1 MNLNNAGVKN
11 LMLGRLIII
20 LTSCLVALP
29 AAMAQGTSLSVSMN
43 VHVFP
48 GDGQEEVQQ
57 SMDEAACFNWAEER
71 TGTDPFALSQQA
83 ADQAA
88 AADQAMA
95 QAQSAGQG
103 STGRTAG
110 RGAVAGGV
118 IGGVFGRGKNSGW
131 KGAAAG
137 AATGAIVGNSRKR
150 GAQAQA
156 SQDVANQSAQAQAA
170 TQAQMD
176 DFKTAFTT
184 CLEAKDYIAK
194 F

>member
-1 MNLNNAGVKN
+1 
-11 LMLGRLIII
+11 MLGRPVTLLI
-20 LTSCLVALP
+20 TCLVAIP
-29 AAMAQGTSLSVSMN
+29 AATAQSTSLSATMN

-48 GDGQEEVQQ
+48 SKGQDEVQQ
-57 SMDEAACFNWAEER
+57 SMDEAECYNWAADR
-71 TGTDPFALSQQA
+71 TGTDPFELSRQA
-83 ADQAA
+83 EEQMAD
-88 AADQAMA
+88 ADQAMA
-95 QAQSAGQG
+95 QAQTAGQG
-103 STGRTAG
+103 STGRGAA

-118 IGGVFGRGKNSGW
+118 IGGVFGSGKRSGL
-131 KGAAAG
+131 KGAAVG
-137 AATGAIVGNSRKR
+137 GATGAVVGSSRRR

-156 SQDVANQSAQAQAA
+156 TEQVAAESAHAQAA

>member
-1 MNLNNAGVKN
+1 MMERLVTL
-11 LMLGRLIII
+11 LMI
-20 LTSCLVALP
+20 CLVATP
-29 AAMAQGTSLSVSMN
+29 AAMAQSASLSATMN

-48 GDGQEEVQQ
+48 REGQDEVQQ
-57 SMDEAACFNWAEER
+57 SMDEAECYTWAVDR
-71 TGTDPFALSQQA
+71 TGTDPFELSRQA
-83 ADQAA
+83 NEQMA

-103 STGRTAG
+103 ATGRGAAT
-110 RGAVAGGV
+110 GAVAGGL
-118 IGGVFGRGKNSGW
+118 IGGVFGSGKNSGW

-137 AATGAIVGNSRKR
+137 AATGAIVGSSRR
-150 GAQAQA
+150 NRAQAEATEQ
-156 SQDVANQSAQAQAA
+156 VAAESAQAQAA

-184 CLEAKDYIAK
+184 CMEAMDYIAK

>member
-1 MNLNNAGVKN
+1 MFARLVIL
-11 LMLGRLIII
+11 LM
-20 LTSCLVALP
+20 SCLVAIP
-29 AAMAQGTSLSVSMN
+29 AAMAQSTSLSATMN

-48 GDGQEEVQQ
+48 SEGQDEVQQ
-57 SMDEAACFNWAEER
+57 SMDEAECYNWATDR
-71 TGTDPFALSQQA
+71 TGTDPFELSRQA
-83 ADQAA
+83 DEQMAA
-88 AADQAMA
+88 SEQAMA

-103 STGRTAG
+103 STGRAAAG
-110 RGAVAGGV
+110 GAVAGGL
-118 IGGVFGRGKNSGW
+118 IGGVFGSGKNSGW

-137 AATGAIVGNSRKR
+137 AATGAVVGNSRKR
-150 GAQAQA
+150 RAQADATEQ
-156 SQDVANQSAQAQAA
+156 VAAESAQTQAA

>member
-1 MNLNNAGVKN
+1 MFARLVIL
-11 LMLGRLIII
+11 LM
-20 LTSCLVALP
+20 SCLVAVP
-29 AAMAQGTSLSVSMN
+29 AAMAQSTSLSATMN

-48 GDGQEEVQQ
+48 SQGQDEVQQ
-57 SMDEAACFNWAEER
+57 SMDEAECYNWSADR
-71 TGTDPFALSQQA
+71 TGTDPFELSRQA
-83 ADQAA
+83 DEQMAA
-88 AADQAMA
+88 SEQAMA

-103 STGRTAG
+103 STGRAAAG
-110 RGAVAGGV
+110 GAVAGGL
-118 IGGVFGRGKNSGW
+118 IGGVFGSGKNSGW

-137 AATGAIVGNSRKR
+137 AATGAVVGNSRKR
-150 GAQAQA
+150 RAQADATEQ
-156 SQDVANQSAQAQAA
+156 VAAESAQTQAA

>member
-1 MNLNNAGVKN
+1 
-11 LMLGRLIII
+11 MLGRPLV
-20 LTSCLVALP
+20 LLMSCLAAAP
-29 AAMAQGTSLSVSMN
+29 FAMAQSTSLSTTMN

-48 GDGQEEVQQ
+48 REGQDEVQQ
-57 SMDEAACFNWAEER
+57 SMDEAECFTWAADR
-71 TGTDPFALSQQA
+71 TGTDPFELSQQA
-83 ADQAA
+83 QEQMAA
-88 AADQAMA
+88 SEQAMA

-103 STGRTAG
+103 STGRAAAG
-110 RGAVAGGV
+110 GAVAGGLV
-118 IGGVFGRGKNSGW
+118 GGIFGSGKNSGW

-137 AATGAIVGNSRKR
+137 AATGAVVGNSRKR
-150 GAQAQA
+150 RAQAEATGQVEA
-156 SQDVANQSAQAQAA
+156 QSAQAQAA

>member
-1 MNLNNAGVKN
+1 MLRRLVV
-11 LMLGRLIII
+11 LMM
-20 LTSCLVALP
+20 TCLVAAP
-29 AAMAQGTSLSVSMN
+29 AAMAQEESLSTSMN

-48 GDGQEEVQQ
+48 SEGQDAVQQ
-57 SMDEAACFNWAEER
+57 SMDEAECFSWAEER
-71 TGTDPFALSQQA
+71 TGTDPFELSNTA
-83 ADQAA
+83 AQQAA

-103 STGRTAG
+103 STGRAAAG
-110 RGAVAGGV
+110 GAVAGGL
-118 IGGVFGRGKNSGW
+118 IGGVFGSGKNSGW

-137 AATGAIVGNSRKR
+137 AATGAIIGNSRKR
-150 GAQAQA
+150 RGQAEA
-156 SQDVANQSAQAQAA
+156 SQQVAAQAA
-170 TQAQMD
+170 QDQAMLQAQMD

>member
-1 MNLNNAGVKN
+1 
-11 LMLGRLIII
+11 MLGRIVTL
-20 LTSCLVALP
+20 LMCCLVVVP
-29 AAMAQGTSLSVSMN
+29 VAMAQTTSLSTSMN

-48 GDGQEEVQQ
+48 SKGQDEIQQ
-57 SMDEAACFNWAEER
+57 SMDEAECYSWSEER

-83 ADQAA
+83 AEQAA

-103 STGRTAG
+103 STGKAAAG
-110 RGAVAGGV
+110 GAVAGGL
-118 IGGVFGRGKNSGW
+118 IGGVFGSSKNSGW

-137 AATGAIVGNSRKR
+137 AATGAVVGNSKKR
-150 GAQAQA
+150 RGQAEA
-156 SQDVANQSAQAQAA
+156 SQQVAAQSTQDQAVI
-170 TQAQMD
+170 QAQMK
-176 DFKTAFTT
+176 DFKIAFTT